1 MEPERRR
8 PVGWLLV
15 AAVAALLGAAQVVLT
30 VAWLMVEP
38 EQTGRALLAIPW
50 LLLWYLVALG
60 ALRAARREPHADDAL
75 WDLWD
80 DRSAP
85 SRTRR

>member
-15 AAVAALLGAAQVVLT
+15 AAVAALLGAVQVVLT
-30 VAWLMVEP
+30 VAWLMMAP
-38 EQTGRALLAIPW
+38 DDTGRVLLAFPW

-60 ALRAARREPHADDAL
+60 ALRAARRAPRPDDAL
-75 WDLWD
+75 LDLWD
-80 DRSAP
+80 GSAAP
-85 SRTRR
+85 PRKRR